1 MPIGRTVARV
11 LAGVAGTQLG
21 LRLAHSSRGWVGP
34 LQVSARVDLAG
45 DGGVHVDVPPLGTAR
60 IATHRG
66 PLRVTASATGVDPSR
81 AEGLLRMPDGSADA
95 ARINAQ
101 LDAALATAGDDV
113 RHLARA
119 LATRFVLA
127 GVGGAAAL
135 AAIGLRR
142 PRDIAGAAV
151 AGAAPLAAA
160 GATAA
165 ATRNRSAWR
174 DPQLTGL
181 LTEAPRMLGD
191 LQTAPQR
198 IGTYRDQLADLLR
211 TGTAVYRA
219 VTELPEPPPEHA
231 VRLLHISDIHLSPLA
246 LPLAK
251 ALVEQYRVDA
261 VVDTGDL
268 VDWGTPAE
276 QALAGQIA
284 DLGVPYVFVK
294 GNHDST
300 GIADAVSRQPNATVL
315 TADGG
320 PVEIAGLTFAGMA
333 DPRFTP
339 DKTTGDDHADH
350 LVPEAAAEF
359 AAKLRADGRRV
370 DIALVHSPV
379 AARALEGLAPLVLA
393 GDVHYRMVRRYG
405 DTTVLVQGSSGG
417 SGLRG
422 VQQDPPTPVTLSVLY
437 LERTTRTLWG
447 ADEITLGGIGSVQLS
462 VVRRSTADLLGAG

>member
-1 MPIGRTVARV
+1 MARV

-21 LRLAHSSRGWVGP
+21 LRLARSRPGWVGP
-34 LQVSARVDLAG
+34 LQVSARVELAG
-45 DGGVHVDVPPLGTAR
+45 DGGLHVDVPPLGSAR

-66 PLRVTASATGVDPSR
+66 PLRVTASATGLDPSR
-81 AEGLLRMPDGSADA
+81 AEGLLRMPDGSAGA
-95 ARINAQ
+95 AHLKAQ
-101 LDAALATAGDDV
+101 LDATLASAGHDL

-119 LATRFVLA
+119 LAIRSALA

-142 PRDIAGAAV
+142 PRDVAAAGAA
-151 AGAAPLAAA
+151 AAATLAAA

-191 LQTAPQR
+191 LQTAPLR
-198 IGTYRDQLADLLR
+198 MATYRDQLADLLR
-211 TGTAVYRA
+211 TGAAVYRA
-219 VTELPEPPPEHA
+219 VTELPEPPPERA

-261 VVDTGDL
+261 VLDTGDF

-276 QALAGQIA
+276 QALVGQIA
-284 DLGVPYVFVK
+284 GIGVPYVFVK

-315 TADGG
+315 TADTG
-320 PVEIAGLTFAGMA
+320 PVEIAGLRFAGLA

-339 DKTTGDDHADH
+339 DKTTGDDHAPH

-359 AAKLRADGRRV
+359 AAKLRADGRQV

-379 AARALEGLAPLVLA
+379 AARALEGLVPLVLA
-393 GDVHYRMVRRYG
+393 GDVHRRSVRRYG
-405 DTTVLVQGSSGG
+405 ETTVLVQGSTGG

-422 VQQDPPTPVTLSVLY
+422 VQEDPPTPLTLSVLY
-437 LERTTRTLWG
+437 VDRTTRTLWG
-447 ADEITLGGIGSVQLS
+447 ADEMTLGGIGSVQLS
-462 VVRRSTADLLGAG
+462 VVRRSTDDLLGAG